1 MSQDLQQFS
10 YSMSNESGQSMPVP
24 FLKKELLYQI
34 DNNNSTNYQ
43 RNTVQ
48 FETSTFSNSGKF
60 FDFRDGF
67 ISIPLVMTITRDVGH
82 GIDAATAKQ
91 MLQMKASNLSII
103 DSIQVEMN
111 NNTVLQ
117 QTRNIAPL
125 LNFKLHSTMGHGDET
140 IHGHHMGYQKHS
152 STDWSYVAKE
162 GLHNDTAGSM
172 DKKFYHEEKPGVLE
186 IADLKAKGANCQETA
201 GLVNTFYYDCIIRL
215 KDLPFFE
222 KMPLVRGSLMKI
234 TLTLNQSDTH
244 IEVAGGDKDKFS
256 STLAGSF
263 CPVIRK
269 AGGEVNDYV
278 EDISVKVVSNG
289 AVVHPTKNQCRLYV
303 PAYTFENSAEQSY
316 LSLGSKKVLY
326 SDVFFQRLRGV
337 NGGYQALL
345 TNALSRMKKLVIIP
359 VLSAS
364 GNGTLAIEPQSSP
377 FTTDGVGTTSAC
389 RISDFNVQLS
399 GSNVYSNPITYSYEH
414 FILEH
419 GNDSVNGGKE
429 MGTSS
434 GQISLKDFESNYGYI
449 VVDLSRRNKF
459 DDNVPL
465 SVQVSGT
472 VSSAKPLDLLCYI
485 EYEKNIDVDITT
497 GQLM

>member
-1 MSQDLQQFS
+1 MSDLATIG

-48 FETSTFSNSGKF
+48 FETSSFSNSGKW

-82 GIDAATAKQ
+82 AISADDAKQ
-91 MLQMKASNLSII
+91 LLQMKASNLSII

-111 NNTVLQ
+111 NTTVLQ
-117 QTRNIAPL
+117 QTRNIVPL

-152 STDWSYVAKE
+152 SEDWSYVDEE
-162 GLHNDTAGSM
+162 GLHNDTSN
-172 DKKFYHEEKPGVLE
+172 KKFYHEEKAGVLSV
-186 IADLKAKGANCQETA
+186 ADLKAKGANCQETA
-201 GLVNTFYYDCIIRL
+201 GTVNTFFYDCFIRL
-215 KDLPFFE
+215 RDLPFFE
-222 KMPLVRGSLMKI
+222 KMHLVRGSLMKI

-244 IEVAGGDKDKFS
+244 IVVAGGNKAAVV

-269 AGGEVNDYV
+269 AGGEVADYV
-278 EDISVKVVSNG
+278 EDISVKVVSNNG
-289 AVVHPTKNQCRLYV
+289 VVHPTKNQCRLYV

-316 LSLGSKKVLY
+316 LGLGSKKVLY
-326 SDVFFQRLRGV
+326 EDVYFQRLRGV
-337 NGGYQALL
+337 NGGFQSLL
-345 TNALSRMKKLVIIP
+345 TNALARMKRLVIIP

-364 GNGTLAIEPQSSP
+364 GNGTLAIEPQASP
-377 FTTDGVGTTSAC
+377 YTVDGVGTTSAC
-389 RISDFNVQLS
+389 RISNFNVQLS
-399 GSNVYSNPITYSYEH
+399 GSNVYSNPINYSYEH
-414 FILEH
+414 FLLEQD
-419 GNDSVNGGKE
+419 GNDGVNGGQE

-434 GQISLKDFESNYGYI
+434 GQISLKDFESNYGYM

-472 VSSAKPLDLLCYI
+472 VSSGKALDLLCYI
-485 EYEKNIDVDITT
+485 EYEKDVVIDITT